1 MTDHQNHHALT
12 ADHEEDHI
20 LSYGFL
26 AQVLGGLVILTAITV
41 GVSYIDWGFLN
52 VPIALFVASSKAT
65 LVLLFFMHVKY
76 EGMVIKVSFIS
87 TMLVLAIL
95 ISFTFWDV
103 AFR

>member
-1 MTDHQNHHALT
+1 MSVNE
-12 ADHEEDHI
+12 HESEHI
-20 LSYGFL
+20 LPYGFL
-26 AQVLGGLVILTAITV
+26 AQILAGLVLLTAVTV

-65 LVLLFFMHVKY
+65 LVLLFFMHIKY

>member
-1 MTDHQNHHALT
+1 MTE
-12 ADHEEDHI
+12 HESEHV
-20 LSYGFL
+20 LPYLFL
-26 AQVLGGLVILTAITV
+26 ARILLGLVILTAVTV
-41 GVSYIDWGFLN
+41 TVSYRDWGFLN

-65 LVLLFFMHVKY
+65 LVLLFFMHIKF

-87 TMLVLAIL
+87 TMLFLAIM

>member
-1 MTDHQNHHALT
+1 MSE
-12 ADHEEDHI
+12 HETEHV

-26 AQVLGGLVILTAITV
+26 AQILAGLIALTAVTV
-41 GVSYIDWGFLN
+41 VVSYIDWGFLN

-65 LVLLFFMHVKY
+65 LVLLFFMHIKF

-87 TMLVLAIL
+87 TMVVLAIL

>member
-1 MTDHQNHHALT
+1 MSVNE
-12 ADHEEDHI
+12 HESEHI
-20 LSYGFL
+20 LSYRFL
-26 AQVLGGLVILTAITV
+26 AQILGGLVLLTAVTV

-65 LVLLFFMHVKY
+65 LVLLFFMHIKY

-87 TMLVLAIL
+87 TMLVLAFL

>member
-1 MTDHQNHHALT
+1 M
-12 ADHEEDHI
+12 
-20 LSYGFL
+20 SYGFL
-26 AQVLGGLVILTAITV
+26 AQILGGLVLLTALTV
-41 GVSYIDWGFLN
+41 GVSYIDWEFLN

-65 LVLLFFMHVKY
+65 LVLLFFMHIKY

-87 TMLVLAIL
+87 TMLFLAIM

>member
-1 MTDHQNHHALT
+1 MSE
-12 ADHEEDHI
+12 HEQEHT

-26 AQVLGGLVILTAITV
+26 ALILGGLVLLTGVTV
-41 GVSYIDWGFLN
+41 AVSYVDWGFLN

-65 LVLLFFMHVKY
+65 LVLLFFMHIKY

-87 TMLVLAIL
+87 TMLFLAIM

>member
-1 MTDHQNHHALT
+1 VA
-12 ADHEEDHI
+12 
-20 LSYGFL
+20 
-26 AQVLGGLVILTAITV
+26 
-41 GVSYIDWGFLN
+41 VSYVDWGFLN

-65 LVLLFFMHVKY
+65 LVLLFFMHIKY

-87 TMLVLAIL
+87 TMLFLAIM

>member
-1 MTDHQNHHALT
+1 MI
-12 ADHEEDHI
+12 EFEGEHI

-26 AQVLGGLVILTAITV
+26 AQILGGLILLTAVTV

-52 VPIALFVASSKAT
+52 VPLALFVASSKAT
-65 LVLLFFMHVKY
+65 LVLLFFMHIKY
-76 EGMVIKVSFIS
+76 EGIVIKVSFIS
-87 TMLVLAIL
+87 TMVVLAVL

>member
-1 MTDHQNHHALT
+1 MNE
-12 ADHEEDHI
+12 HESEHI
-20 LSYGFL
+20 LPYGFL
-26 AQVLGGLVILTAITV
+26 AQILAGLVLLTAVTV

-65 LVLLFFMHVKY
+65 LVLLFFMHIKY

-87 TMLVLAIL
+87 TMLVLAFL

>member
-1 MTDHQNHHALT
+1 MEDECVNE
-12 ADHEEDHI
+12 HENEHI
-20 LSYGFL
+20 LSYSFL
-26 AQVLGGLVILTAITV
+26 ALILLALVIMTGVTV

-65 LVLLFFMHVKY
+65 IVLLFFMHIKY

-87 TMLVLAIL
+87 TMLVLAIM

>member
-1 MTDHQNHHALT
+1 MSENETEHV
-12 ADHEEDHI
+12 
-20 LSYGFL
+20 LSYTLL
-26 AQVLGGLVILTAITV
+26 AQILGGLILLTAVTV

-65 LVLLFFMHVKY
+65 LVLLFFMHIKF

-87 TMLVLAIL
+87 TMLFLAIM

>member
-1 MTDHQNHHALT
+1 MSEQEHV
-12 ADHEEDHI
+12 

-26 AQVLGGLVILTAITV
+26 AQILGGLVLLTALTV
-41 GVSYIDWGFLN
+41 GVSYIVWGFLN
-52 VPIALFVASSKAT
+52 VPISLFVASSKAT
-65 LVLLFFMHVKY
+65 LVLLFFMHIKY

-87 TMLVLAIL
+87 TMLFLAIM

>member
-1 MTDHQNHHALT
+1 MNA
-12 ADHEEDHI
+12 HEPEQHEDGHI
-20 LSYGFL
+20 LSYRFL
-26 AQVLGGLVILTAITV
+26 ALVLGGLVLLTGLTF
-41 GVSYIDWGFLN
+41 GVSYIHWGFLN

-65 LVLLFFMHVKY
+65 LVLLFFMHIKY

-87 TMLVLAIL
+87 TMVVLAIM